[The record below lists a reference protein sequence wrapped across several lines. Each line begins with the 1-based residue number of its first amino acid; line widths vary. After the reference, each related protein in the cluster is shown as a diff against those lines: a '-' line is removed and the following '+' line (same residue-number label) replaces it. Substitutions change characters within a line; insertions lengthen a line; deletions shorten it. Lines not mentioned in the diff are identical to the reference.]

1 MFILQSMKLPELDE
15 MVTIALVNVTGGGR
29 LSDMGN
35 TEAVVTVQASDDPY
49 GVFSFP
55 PAYRPLRI
63 SESTASMNVTVAR
76 LFGLMER
83 VVVHYNTLSTAPMQ
97 VNRDPDK

>member
-1 MFILQSMKLPELDE
+1 MQLPELDE

-29 LSDMGN
+29 LSNMGN
-35 TEAVVTVQASDDPY
+35 TEAVITVQASDDPY

-55 PAYRPLRI
+55 PAFRPLRV
-63 SESTASMNVTVAR
+63 SENITSMNVTVDR
-76 LFGLMER
+76 LFGTIER
-83 VVVHYNTLSTAPMQ
+83 VVVNYATLLTNPMQ

>member
-1 MFILQSMKLPELDE
+1 

-55 PAYRPLRI
+55 PAFRPLRI
-63 SESTASMNVTVAR
+63 SESAFSINVTVGR
-76 LFGLMER
+76 LFGSMER
-83 VVVHYNTLSTAPMQ
+83 VVVNYVTLPTAPMQ
-97 VNRDPDK
+97 INRDPDK